1 MSSDESCSCNRRGI
15 DYYGVLSLK
24 KDCND
29 LEIKAAFRRL
39 AIRYNPKRAKGE
51 CLNTVFALV
60 AEAYDVL
67 SDPLKR
73 TIYDQF
79 GEEGLKNGVPGAE
92 EFIQPYIYHGEPMR
106 TYNHLKTLNIYD
118 PIYLHVSHQE
128 HLCREFF
135 GTESPYA
142 DLLYVLTQSLTLL
155 EFPEGRGIKRKEE
168 PLIKTLYLT
177 LVEVFLGGIKKMKI
191 QRLVLVG
198 DDKSRTVTKEKILT
212 IPIKPGIPTGT
223 RIVFPEEGDQGPTKI
238 PADRNG
244 LIVVARIISL
254 LSPKHVSVADVIF
267 ITEDRPHETF
277 RREGSDL
284 HMTVDIFLREAL
296 TGTVVT
302 VNTLDDRTLRIPL
315 TSVITYVFTS
325 PSPIHPFF
333 TSLSLLTLPRALSR
347 PDYRKRVAG
356 EGLPLPE
363 DPKQRGSLIM
373 SFNIEYPVY
382 LPVSNKTY
390 VKRAFDTSKDIRD
403 TEYVHRLILANKM
416 RRNVDFDVPVR
427 RQPDDRKLAFVCN
440 T

>member
-1 MSSDESCSCNRRGI
+1 MLCDENCLCNKRGI

-24 KDCND
+24 KDCDD

-39 AIRYNPKRAKGE
+39 AIRYNPKRARDE
-51 CLNTVFALV
+51 NLSTIFALV

-92 EFIQPYIYHGEPMR
+92 GFIQPYIYHGEPIR
-106 TYNHLKTLNIYD
+106 TY
-118 PIYLHVSHQE
+118 
-128 HLCREFF
+128 REFF

-142 DLLYVLTQSLTLL
+142 DLLYVLTQSPSLL
-155 EFPEGRGIKRKEE
+155 EFPEGRGIKCKEE

-177 LVEVFLGGIKKMKI
+177 LLEVFLGGIKKMKI

-198 DDKSRTVTKEKILT
+198 DDKSKTIVKEKILT

-238 PADRNG
+238 PAD
-244 LIVVARIISL
+244 
-254 LSPKHVSVADVIF
+254 VIF

-284 HMTVDIFLREAL
+284 HITVDIFLREAL

-315 TSVITYVFTS
+315 TSVIT
-325 PSPIHPFF
+325 
-333 TSLSLLTLPRALSR
+333 
-347 PDYRKRVAG
+347 PDCRKNVPG

-363 DPKQRGSLIM
+363 NPKKRGNLIIT
-373 SFNIEYPVY
+373 FKIEYPIY
-382 LPVSNKTY
+382 LPVSNKNY
-390 VKRAFDTSKDIRD
+390 IKRAFDTSEDIRD

-416 RRNVDFDVPVR
+416 RRNMDFDVAVR
-427 RQPDDRKLAFVCN
+427 RDPNDYEAKELDLICN

>member
-1 MSSDESCSCNRRGI
+1 MSCGNTCPCSNRGM

-24 KDCND
+24 KDCDD

-39 AIRYNPKRAKGE
+39 AIRYNPRRTQDE
-51 CLNTVFALV
+51 CLSAIFSLV

-67 SDPLKR
+67 SDPFKR

-92 EFIQPYIYHGEPMR
+92 GFIRPYIYHGEPMR
-106 TYNHLKTLNIYD
+106 TY
-118 PIYLHVSHQE
+118 
-128 HLCREFF
+128 REFF

-142 DLLYVLTQSLTLL
+142 DLLYVLTQSSSLL

-177 LVEVFLGGIKKMKI
+177 LLEVFLGGIKKMKI
-191 QRLVLVG
+191 QKLVLVG

-212 IPIKPGIPTGT
+212 IPIKPGIPAGT
-223 RIVFPEEGDQGPTKI
+223 RIMFPEEGDQGPTKI
-238 PADRNG
+238 P
-244 LIVVARIISL
+244 
-254 LSPKHVSVADVIF
+254 ADVIF

-315 TSVITYVFTS
+315 TSVIT
-325 PSPIHPFF
+325 
-333 TSLSLLTLPRALSR
+333 
-347 PDYRKRVAG
+347 PDYKKHVPC

-363 DPKQRGSLIM
+363 NPKERGSLIIT
-373 SFNIEYPVY
+373 FNIEFPVY
-382 LPVSNKTY
+382 LPVSNKNY
-390 VKRAFDTSKDIRD
+390 VKRAFDTSEDIRD

-427 RQPDDRKLAFVCN
+427 RDRNDDEAKELEFMCN